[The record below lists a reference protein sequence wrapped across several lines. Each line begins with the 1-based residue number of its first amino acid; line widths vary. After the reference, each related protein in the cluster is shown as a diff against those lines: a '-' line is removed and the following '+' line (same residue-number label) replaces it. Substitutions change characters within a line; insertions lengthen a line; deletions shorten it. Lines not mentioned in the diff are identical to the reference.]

1 MVRVRR
7 KLPFKDVKKFTIAI
21 LNELDEDNISLED
34 LVKQVYNK
42 ILESGRPANKRNSST
57 THRRYATTISKVA
70 NSVGWTSYIV
80 KYNSFPK
87 THLRRVC

>member
-42 ILESGRPANKRNSST
+42 
-57 THRRYATTISKVA
+57 
-70 NSVGWTSYIV
+70 
-80 KYNSFPK
+80 
-87 THLRRVC
+87 